1 MIAFSGYVL
10 ALLMIRAVHSSVLNT
25 GRSEMVKT
33 SHTEKHLTANE
44 SVKDYSLEA
53 GKPLRALELEE
64 PSSHMFSSYV
74 KPQGLDL
81 AKSGYFCVLLN
92 RDC

>member
-10 ALLMIRAVHSSVLNT
+10 ALLMIRAVYSSVLNT
-25 GRSEMVKT
+25 GRSEMVKP

-44 SVKDYSLEA
+44 PAKDYSLEV

-64 PSSHMFSSYV
+64 PSSHMFSLYV
-74 KPQGLDL
+74 NPRGLDL
-81 AKSGYFCVLLN
+81 AKSGYYCILLN